1 MDEVIKYVDAETGA
15 LYETASE
22 AKAVVEAR
30 QAQKMQEKNSH
41 FVQLALNVAPN
52 LLSKI
57 TKSGLQVLGYFLDN
71 MNMQDVNTI
80 IVSQSV
86 IAKELGVTRQTIAN
100 GIKSLEE
107 LKIVA
112 VGKVGQANVYLINP
126 KFAWMNG
133 YQKRETMRL
142 QATVLLGKEE
152 NENIFKEFDKIEQKS
167 LRTNIKSSRIKV
179 KTNN

>member
-126 KFAWMNG
+126 HFAWMNG
-133 YQKRETMRL
+133 YQKRDTMRL

-152 NENIFKEFDKIEQKS
+152 NENIFREFDKIEQKS
-167 LRTNIKSSRIKV
+167 LRTNVKSSRIKI